1 MLWLLLGP
9 SYVDT
14 SAATDSIAGTF
25 SVSLALVGV
34 MEFEPR
40 EIASDMFL
48 EFGETGNTVSITS
61 VVSRFSRRGLTTP
74 AGTVDD

>member
-25 SVSLALVGV
+25 AVSLALAGV

-40 EIASDMFL
+40 EIGSDMSF
-48 EFGETGNTVSITS
+48 EFGESGTTVSIAS